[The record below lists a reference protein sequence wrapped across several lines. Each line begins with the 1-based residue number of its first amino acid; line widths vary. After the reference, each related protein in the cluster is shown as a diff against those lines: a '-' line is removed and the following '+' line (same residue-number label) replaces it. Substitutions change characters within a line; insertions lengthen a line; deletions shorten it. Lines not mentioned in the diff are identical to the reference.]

1 MERSLVQK
9 LMAVQVVKEFSRF
22 GNIHYRFHKNP
33 SLVPNLSQLNWNHT
47 LFNIIRQ
54 KKFNEM
60 YISVPT
66 EQNCVILSNL
76 SVLNLLWRRD

>member
-1 MERSLVQK
+1 
-9 LMAVQVVKEFSRF
+9 
-22 GNIHYRFHKNP
+22 
-33 SLVPNLSQLNWNHT
+33 LNWNHT